1 MQTDLIN
8 YEGALDRLGGDTDFL
23 HELLGEMLGQIDSD
37 MVMLKEAVENSDFKS
52 VQRLAHGLK
61 GASANLDITKLF
73 QLFRELEERAEKE
86 IIEGADA
93 LLSEINTGT
102 DELRTF
108 VANL

>member
-23 HELLGEMLGQIDSD
+23 HE
-37 MVMLKEAVENSDFKS
+37 
-52 VQRLAHGLK
+52 LK